1 MDGIAL
7 HNIDVQ
13 KFIQA
18 LDSCKGNVY
27 LETPEG
33 DRINMKSKLA
43 QFAGISMLIEGG
55 TIAEAVIRCDN
66 PDDESKLF
74 RFNLYGEMPKK
85 DD

>member
-43 QFAGISMLIEGG
+43 QFSRYSYAYRRWHHS
-55 TIAEAVIRCDN
+55 
-66 PDDESKLF
+66 
-74 RFNLYGEMPKK
+74 
-85 DD
+85 